1 MKAAS
6 SRLLTADARPGEA
19 SAIELS
25 RALLRDATEEM
36 ASCWDPFVAMDL
48 SVAMLKAEKAGLDD
62 LSPADWFLSG
72 LDALRNSGNL
82 RPWLYRGAAQ

>member
-1 MKAAS
+1 MPPPGESGKQSAAD
-6 SRLLTADARPGEA
+6 RGTQPAEA

-48 SVAMLKAEKAGLDD
+48 SVAMLEAQKAAWTTSARQTG
-62 LSPADWFLSG
+62 S
-72 LDALRNSGNL
+72 
-82 RPWLYRGAAQ
+82 